1 MSSQTSLNVSR
12 TQWAVGPGF
21 FHSSTIQLGDQHFTY
36 VYDCGSSAKKK
47 KEVLG
52 REIDD
57 FLDVQLRNKS
67 TKIDICFIS
76 HFDEDH
82 IGGIKK
88 LASLVHIKHFVIPF
102 VEPEERIFNA
112 ARQLSDQE
120 QNLSQ
125 DFTDNEDELVFFAD
139 ITADPESTLRQLT
152 ANEDP
157 NSVLTVTPE
166 GGIETGSVTLSREYN
181 DAESNYFSVQLTQ
194 RNAIQLKT
202 SRQQYEHS
210 LQLWEWKLYTL
221 KRFNKAIKN
230 QFINEVKQEYR
241 KGADQESPLRPDE
254 IRDLILSHQKI
265 LIHAYDNTVK
275 QAGFRTRN
283 STSLMLY
290 SGPPTNLDFSPDGRT
305 YFKYFDYT
313 YCYHRGGDPRH
324 STPTRPCSRHAHH
337 IVSFPA
343 PPQIGWIGLGDIEIS
358 KKQTRADEINTAFE
372 ESKPLV
378 AAYCLPHHGSLND
391 WHKSLLNGFQTMPI
405 CVVSANG
412 KYGHPSHQVICDV
425 NSAGS
430 TLMVTTTEEASRLHE
445 HIEATLLL

>member
-1 MSSQTSLNVSR
+1 MPPQTSLYVSR

-21 FHSSTIQLGDQHFTY
+21 FHSSTIELGGQYFTY

-57 FLDVQLRNKS
+57 FLDVQLRNKI
-67 TKIDICFIS
+67 TEIDVCFIS

-82 IGGIKK
+82 ISGIKK
-88 LASLVHIKHFVIPF
+88 LANSVHIEHFVIPF
-102 VEPEERIFNA
+102 IEPEERIFNA

-125 DFTDNEDELVFFAD
+125 YFTDNEDELVFFAD

-152 ANEDP
+152 TNEAP

-166 GGIETGSVTLSREYN
+166 GGIEAGNVTLSREYN

-194 RNAIQLKT
+194 RNVIQMTT

-210 LQLWEWKLYTL
+210 LQIWEWKLYTL
-221 KRFNKAIKN
+221 KKFNKAIKN
-230 QFINEVKQEYR
+230 QFINEVKQAYR
-241 KGADQESPLRPDE
+241 KGVDQESPLRPSE
-254 IRDLILSHQKI
+254 IRDLILHDQKI

-275 QAGFRTRN
+275 QAGFKTRN

-290 SGPPTNLDFSPDGRT
+290 SGPPRFLDSSPDGRT
-305 YFKYFDYT
+305 YFVFYDYT
-313 YCYHRGGDPRH
+313 YCYHRGGDPCN
-324 STPTRPCSRHAHH
+324 STPTHLCSRHAHY
-337 IVSFPA
+337 ILSWPT
-343 PPQIGWIGLGDIEIS
+343 PPQLGWIGLGDIEVS
-358 KKQTRADEINTAFE
+358 KKQTRADEINTAFK

-378 AAYCLPHHGSLND
+378 ATYCLPHHGSLND
-391 WHKSLLNGFQTMPI
+391 WHKSLLNDFQTMPI

-412 KYGHPSHQVICDV
+412 KYGHPSHQVILDV

-430 TLMVTTTEEASRLHE
+430 TLMVTTTEKESRLHE
-445 HIEATLLL
+445 HIEAILLL